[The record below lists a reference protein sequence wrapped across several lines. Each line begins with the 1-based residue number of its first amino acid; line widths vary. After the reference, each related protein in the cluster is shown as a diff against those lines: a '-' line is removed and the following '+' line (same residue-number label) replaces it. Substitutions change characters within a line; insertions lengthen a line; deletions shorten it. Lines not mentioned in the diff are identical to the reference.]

1 MKLPPFSSFYGKLG
15 AMTIARFVT
24 IGTALLVT
32 MVLTRI
38 ISEDVYGAYRKLWLL
53 YLILGPAFINALA
66 STLYYRG
73 GAGRRDEAIAVNLL
87 LGAAAGLLTGAL
99 ALAGAGFWAEALNLP
114 GLEAGFRLFAPYMAL
129 AVFAGIAEPLFITLG
144 RKKWLV
150 SYSIGYNLIEGS
162 LIIGAFMFRLDLP
175 YIMLLMA
182 ISPALRSA
190 FVIVASLK
198 SMAQWPVWQALR
210 AEASESLRY
219 ASGMFLLAVTSTAA
233 LYADKW
239 IVALFFDSDRLYAV
253 YEIGARK
260 IPFVIALTSAVSA
273 ALVSEYSKLLKTG
286 TYDAAL
292 REARNA
298 SRRLSMLLLPV
309 LAVLFVFAEQ
319 VLFVLFGGYADSAP
333 IFRIYLLTVLTQ
345 LVFPQS
351 MLLALGRSDVN
362 ARFSVAELAFNVALS
377 LALVIWIGFAGPA
390 LATLASHVFFTAAM
404 FWYCRVYYGI
414 RVRSLV
420 PFRGLLPLL
429 WGLPAVLLPGAL
441 LKYQTGL
448 PWHGLI
454 VAATIAAVFILIQL
468 NPKQDAGTTSGP

>member
-1 MKLPPFSSFYGKLG
+1 
-15 AMTIARFVT
+15 MTIARFIT
-24 IGTALLVT
+24 IGTALVVT

-38 ISEDVYGAYRKLWLL
+38 ISEHEYGAFRKLWLI

-73 GAGRRDEAIAVNLL
+73 GAGKPEHAVAVNLL
-87 LGAAAGLLTGAL
+87 LGGAAGLLTGAL
-99 ALAGAGFWAEALNLP
+99 ALFGAGFWAEGLNLP

-129 AVFAGIAEPLFITLG
+129 AVFAGIAEPLFITLN

-150 SYSIGYNLIEGS
+150 SYSLGYNLLEAC
-162 LIIGAFMFRLDLP
+162 LIIGGFVFRLELP

-182 ISPALRSA
+182 LGPALRAA
-190 FVIVASLK
+190 FVVTASLK
-198 SMAQWPVWQALR
+198 SMERWPAFSALR
-210 AEASESLRY
+210 GEASASLNY
-219 ASGMFLLAVTSTAA
+219 AAGMFLLAVTSTAA

-239 IVALFFDSDRLYAV
+239 IIALFFESDRLYAV

-273 ALVSEYSKLLKTG
+273 ALVSEYSKQLTSG
-286 TYDAAL
+286 SYDAAL
-292 REARNA
+292 REARKA
-298 SRRLSMLLLPV
+298 SQRLSMLLLPV

-319 VLFVLFGGYADSAP
+319 TLFLLFGGYADSAP

-362 ARFSVAELAFNVALS
+362 AKFSVAELLFNVALS
-377 LALVIWIGFAGPA
+377 IALVLWIGFAGPA
-390 LATLASHVFFTAAM
+390 LATLASHVMFTAAL
-404 FWYCRVYYGI
+404 FWYCRAHYGI

-420 PFRGLLPLL
+420 PGRGLLPLL

-441 LKYQTGL
+441 LKYQVGQAWL
-448 PWHGLI
+448 GFA
-454 VAATIAAVFILIQL
+454 VAATVAAVFIIIHL
-468 NPKQDAGTTSGP
+468 NPKSYAGKTP